1 MVIGAHELVGVGWE
15 RDVGTVALWVGGL
28 KLLGLQHT
36 GARKA
41 FPCHHCFHADCI
53 GSWLGVKHTCPL
65 CVARIVPSGVEE
77 GEPWTQRRLSDLS
90 YQYKW
95 VNNYNELNKSI
106 NEMMNVLSCTS
117 RSLPSTLPVSF
128 LDKILIFIPSAKD
141 LEARNAIVVVPL
153 RRII

>member
-1 MVIGAHELVGVGWE
+1 MLDLSRRLWGWW
-15 RDVGTVALWVGGL
+15 RASVRSTISPYLYFVPL
-28 KLLGLQHT
+28 
-36 GARKA
+36 A
-41 FPCHHCFHADCI
+41 FIFVVSCRRLPCHHCFHADCI